1 MSDKVFFGREDL
13 LKIVDLQT
21 EDVWVPEW
29 NSWVRVR
36 GLNGAERDQFES
48 SVVEMHGKKVVVK
61 SENMRAKLVAL
72 CVVDESG
79 GRLFS
84 DRDVEALGQKSASAL
99 QRVFEVAQRLS
110 GLTEADVEELE
121 KNS

>member
-1 MSDKVFFGREDL
+1 MAYLSRDDIL
-13 LKIVDLQT
+13 MASDLQE
-21 EDVWVPEW
+21 EDVDVPEW
-29 NSWVRVR
+29 GGTVRVR
-36 GLNGAERDQFES
+36 GLSGAERDRFES

-79 GRLFS
+79 GRVFS

-99 QRVFEVAQRLS
+99 QRVFEAAQRLS

-121 KNS
+121 KNL